1 MNSHTIIG
9 AVVLCAVSSFAYA
22 QAAPTTTSPTQP
34 SPTPASPAQ
43 PGGGTGIQMGEA
55 APPVIVRFVTMKPAD
70 TLSSQLVGTNVY
82 NNQNESVGEIEDLV
96 IENGKTITGVVVSAG
111 GFLGLGEHY
120 VLLEPSSI
128 VLSQKD
134 GSMKAF
140 INTTKETLKGA
151 PAFNYTKKKS

>member
-1 MNSHTIIG
+1 MNPHTIAR
-9 AVVLCAVSSFAYA
+9 AVVLCAVGSFAYA
-22 QAAPTTTSPTQP
+22 QTAPTTTSPAQP
-34 SPTPASPAQ
+34 STATQ
-43 PGGGTGIQMGEA
+43 PGGASGIQMGDA
-55 APPVIVRFVTMKPAD
+55 APPVIVRFVSIKPAD
-70 TLSSQLVGTNVY
+70 TLSSRLVGTTVY

-111 GFLGLGEHY
+111 GFLGMGEHY
-120 VLLEPSSI
+120 VLIEPSSI